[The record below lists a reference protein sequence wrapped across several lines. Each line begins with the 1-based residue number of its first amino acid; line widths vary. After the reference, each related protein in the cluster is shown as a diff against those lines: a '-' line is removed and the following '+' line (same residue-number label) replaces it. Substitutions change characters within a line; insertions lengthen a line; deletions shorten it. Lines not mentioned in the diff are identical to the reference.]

1 MFSTIYSKLVTKYSP
16 TTLPTMDEIYPNFVG
31 QAQRNT
37 ERMQAIIKEM
47 GAKHI
52 LHASHKAKRL
62 KKARPV

>member
-1 MFSTIYSKLVTKYSP
+1 MFSTILSKLTNKYVP
-16 TTLPTMDEIYPNFVG
+16 ANLPTMDEIYPNFVG
-31 QAQRNT
+31 QAQRNA